1 MKSSDMILLLV
12 LFGLLAAGTY
22 VWFNIPIGEQ
32 IELKQTN
39 SMNASASGAA
49 IDNNKE
55 YANSTQFYP
64 NMRYRDKKITYSIE
78 ANCTQKKQKDIE
90 YALTLLSSR
99 TFLTFTPSKENPE
112 LRYLCS
118 NIAPDPEEEGHFVA
132 GEGGP
137 SEIINTSAYAVI
149 FTGKVSL
156 YRPEICEEPK
166 IALHETLHAL
176 GFDHSNNPESIM
188 YPVTNCNQIVDQ
200 YIIDEINDLYK
211 VDSAPDLSIEKVNAS
226 TKGRYLDFSIVVVNI
241 GLKDTTSAMLSVFA
255 NGDKV
260 KDFDLEEI
268 EIGSKKSLAVENLR
282 LPSAEKVTLQVQS
295 NVPSSEITL
304 KNNKVELSLA

>member
-1 MKSSDMILLLV
+1 MKSSDMLLLLV
-12 LFGLLAAGTY
+12 LSGLLAAGFY
-22 VWFNIPIGEQ
+22 LWINLPIGEQ
-32 IELKQTN
+32 VELKQTN
-39 SMNASASGAA
+39 SMNGSAANGLA
-49 IDNNKE
+49 DTRE
-55 YANSTQFYP
+55 YVSSTQFYP
-64 NMRYRDKKITYSIE
+64 NMRYRDRKISYLIE

-90 YALTLLSSR
+90 YALALLSSR
-99 TFLTFTPSKENPE
+99 TFLTFTSTKENPE

-166 IALHETLHAL
+166 IVLHETLHAL
-176 GFDHSNNPESIM
+176 GFDHSSNPDSIM
-188 YPVTNCNQIVDQ
+188 YPVTSCKQIVDQ
-200 YIIDEINDLYK
+200 YIIDEINNLYK

-241 GLKDTTSAMLSVFA
+241 GLKDTNSALLSVFA

-260 KDFDLEEI
+260 KDFDLQKI
-268 EIGSKKSLAVENLR
+268 EIGSKKSLSVQNLR
-282 LPSAEKVTLQVQS
+282 IPSAEKITIQVQS
-295 NVPSSEITL
+295 NDPSSEITL
-304 KNNKVELSLA
+304 NNNKVELALA